1 MAAIM
6 GLRDTIIL
14 TQIREMLGHLVF
26 DAFVVSCGTC
36 REALH
41 DMGVSEI
48 FNCPMADVSQFVME
62 NANGQFG
69 GRRPESI
76 LYHTPCHDSFD
87 GAGAGLLGQLYKD
100 VRSVANCC
108 SEAGTLAVSRPDIAH
123 AMLERKRESL
133 AKAQTGNTATIIATN
148 CPSCLSGLG
157 RNREMGVMPKHMT
170 VVLAEALGG
179 DDWMNDFSRLVA
191 GAEKV
196 TF

>member
-1 MAAIM
+1 
-6 GLRDTIIL
+6 
-14 TQIREMLGHLVF
+14 
-26 DAFVVSCGTC
+26 
-36 REALH
+36 
-41 DMGVSEI
+41 MGVSEI
-48 FNCPMADVSQFVME
+48 FNCTMADISQFVME
-62 NANGQFG
+62 NSTCQFG
-69 GRRPESI
+69 DRRRETV

-87 GAGAGLLGQLYKD
+87 GAGAALLGQLYRD

-133 AKAQTGNTATIIATN
+133 VKAGAGNDATIIATN

-157 RNREMGVMPKHMT
+157 RNREMGVTPQHMT
-170 VVLAEALGG
+170 VVLAEAIGG
-179 DDWMNDFSRLVA
+179 PDWMNDFARLVE